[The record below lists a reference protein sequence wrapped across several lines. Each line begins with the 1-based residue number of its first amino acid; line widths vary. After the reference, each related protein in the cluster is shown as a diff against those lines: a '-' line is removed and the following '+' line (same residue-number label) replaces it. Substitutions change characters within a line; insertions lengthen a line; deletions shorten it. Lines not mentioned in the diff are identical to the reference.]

1 MFVHIRHI
9 KLIADKYGKDNV
21 DTVVDKLDSQERYS
35 ENKNNLGM
43 PQ

>member
-1 MFVHIRHI
+1 M
-9 KLIADKYGKDNV
+9 ADKYGKDNV

-43 PQ
+43 AQ